1 MAALG
6 SLFLGVLGM
15 PNLKAISSV
24 NHSVIDESAPEIKRD
39 QLLTQ
44 IRIWLLVG
52 MFVLQAF
59 FKVFEMTFA

>member
-1 MAALG
+1 
-6 SLFLGVLGM
+6 M

-59 FKVFEMTFA
+59 IKVFEMTFA